1 MRYSTHLIL
10 VAAFVLGLFPVGAAM
25 VNQPARDLLRADV
38 VAKSTNRNFSGA
50 VQSIAAGGLIRL
62 RDDRHGD
69 IQVIIT
75 ASTRISKH
83 GGTAEFRNISVGSRL
98 HGWGNFR
105 GGKYFAVVV
114 ALD

>member
-1 MRYSTHLIL
+1 MRYRTHLVL
-10 VAAFVLGLFPVGAAM
+10 AAAFVLGLFPVEAAM
-25 VNQPARDLLRADV
+25 VSQPAREPLRADV

-69 IQVIIT
+69 IQVIIK
-75 ASTRISKH
+75 AGTRISRH
-83 GGTAEFRNISVGSRL
+83 GSTAEFRNISVGSRL

-105 GGKYFAVVV
+105 GGKYFAVDVT
-114 ALD
+114 LD